1 MGARGTS
8 RGGTEG
14 AVQVIRGAVLTCS
27 QSWGQQVQ
35 RLRQG
40 NAQRRGA
47 SGTESRGGTEKEV
60 GQVSWSPW
68 GPHEEGTCLLL
79 QGPQGKPGSTPCPDH
94 PVLSLK
100 SCPTQ
105 TVPRRAQIPEAGA
118 QEAHSHC
125 MTEVPSC
132 MRLTPTM
139 CP

>member
-1 MGARGTS
+1 M
-8 RGGTEG
+8 
-14 AVQVIRGAVLTCS
+14 IRGAVLTCS